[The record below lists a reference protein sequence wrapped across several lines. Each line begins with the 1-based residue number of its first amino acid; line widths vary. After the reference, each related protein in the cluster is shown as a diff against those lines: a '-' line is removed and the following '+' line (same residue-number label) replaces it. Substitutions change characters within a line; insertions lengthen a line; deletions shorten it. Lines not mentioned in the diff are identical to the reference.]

1 MPDISKNCRS
11 QNISDNVLWSCYIW
25 FYYGDYS
32 ASGHSVCNLS
42 ESGASESH
50 ILHLVFLDQV
60 CTSTPCLT
68 APGPSAPSRSSSGPS
83 APGSSESSPF
93 SSGLSKF
100 GYNIRYL
107 YRRGTE

>member
-1 MPDISKNCRS
+1 MPDIRKNCRS

-25 FYYGDYS
+25 FYYGSYS
-32 ASGHSVCNLS
+32 ASGHSVRNLS

-60 CTSTPCLT
+60 LPHLVLLHLVLLNLLVLHLVLLHLVL
-68 APGPSAPSRSSSGPS
+68 RNLVL
-83 APGSSESSPF
+83 F
-93 SSGLSKF
+93 HLDF
-100 GYNIRYL
+100 LNLVLIYNIR

>member
-25 FYYGDYS
+25 FYYGGY
-32 ASGHSVCNLS
+32 SVCNLS

-60 CTSTPCLT
+60 LPHLFLLHLVLLH
-68 APGPSAPSRSSSGPS
+68 RL
-83 APGSSESSPF
+83 F
-93 SSGLSKF
+93 LHLVLLHLVHRNLVLF
-100 GYNIRYL
+100 HLDFLNLVLIYNIR